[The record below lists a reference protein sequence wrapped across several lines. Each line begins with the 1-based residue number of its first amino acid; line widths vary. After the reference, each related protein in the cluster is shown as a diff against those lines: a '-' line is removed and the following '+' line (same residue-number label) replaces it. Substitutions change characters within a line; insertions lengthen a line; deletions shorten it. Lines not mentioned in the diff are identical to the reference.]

1 MIFLRSIFVTTITTT
16 CIMWTPTTALAGD
29 GDVFDWINPAGGEY
43 KDPLNWSQQSTP
55 QFDDDARF
63 DITNTYSVTG
73 EYLAA
78 NSFLIGRSN
87 VTFDLNCGDEQDLI
101 GCGYISVT
109 DLLIGNGSYDFPREL
124 DNPGSVTFINGG
136 GGFTETTILGN
147 TKLPLGSRLIFKNSS
162 SLRSENFIS
171 TPESSVLFKVDVNSG
186 IFDEGIISLGSGS
199 HSIEGSFVLQTDPLG
214 AAPVLSQEINLL
226 GSYYS
231 STPPDLFPFRVLRPR
246 PARAF
251 EVEWDSG
258 TTGGGVERLFARL
271 EVSDTVAS
279 VSLSQ
284 SDELGDVPTR
294 LLATDLDN
302 DGRDDLVVLI
312 DSGVINVYRSLP
324 NGLFDT
330 PVEYDACD
338 NPVDVSAADF
348 DGDGTTDLAIGC
360 AGDGTLLF
368 YLNPDA
374 DPSQLVEGPSTV
386 VDGEIRSLANT
397 LFVTSF
403 SLVARNGATV
413 TTRANA
419 GNGRTKGYVA
429 NGANV
434 VQVANVEVGDD
445 PGPSDPIDD
454 ENKKDP
460 EPPIG
465 VGGDVPAAGFNRGA
479 PLVPALMIL
488 ETSPAGTELEVV
500 KTIPLTGRA
509 IDFASADLDSDGN
522 IETLVVTD
530 NGHLDLVRT
539 ELDYPVHS
547 IHLDGTANSIA
558 IGDLEEDGTPEIV
571 IGMTAPARLEIYRV
585 VETPDGPQ
593 GGKGEENEVPAI
605 TLERYAVEFLGEA
618 PTDVAVTSVPAAAD
632 ESEVIVGLPGG
643 AGAPSVNVNE
653 VDNVPPPPCTFAD
666 FNSDGVVNAF
676 DLAFILGY
684 WGPCTGGECTS
695 FDLNDDG
702 EVGSADLGLLFSS
715 WGDCSF

>member
-1 MIFLRSIFVTTITTT
+1 M
-16 CIMWTPTTALAGD
+16 
-29 GDVFDWINPAGGEY
+29 
-43 KDPLNWSQQSTP
+43 
-55 QFDDDARF
+55 
-63 DITNTYSVTG
+63 
-73 EYLAA
+73 
-78 NSFLIGRSN
+78 
-87 VTFDLNCGDEQDLI
+87 
-101 GCGYISVT
+101 
-109 DLLIGNGSYDFPREL
+109 
-124 DNPGSVTFINGG
+124 
-136 GGFTETTILGN
+136 
-147 TKLPLGSRLIFKNSS
+147 
-162 SLRSENFIS
+162 
-171 TPESSVLFKVDVNSG
+171 
-186 IFDEGIISLGSGS
+186 
-199 HSIEGSFVLQTDPLG
+199 
-214 AAPVLSQEINLL
+214 
-226 GSYYS
+226 
-231 STPPDLFPFRVLRPR
+231 
-246 PARAF
+246 
-251 EVEWDSG
+251 
-258 TTGGGVERLFARL
+258 
-271 EVSDTVAS
+271 
-279 VSLSQ
+279 
-284 SDELGDVPTR
+284 
-294 LLATDLDN
+294 
-302 DGRDDLVVLI
+302 VLI

-330 PVEYDACD
+330 PVEYDACV

-397 LFVTSF
+397 LFVTNF

-434 VQVANVEVGDD
+434 IQVADVEVGDD

-479 PLVPALMIL
+479 PVVPALMIL
-488 ETSPAGTELEVV
+488 ETSPEGPELEVV

-643 AGAPSVNVNE
+643 ASTPSVNVNE